1 MISSDKQLVEALA
14 IFMNPRNTLT
24 DEKEGELL
32 NEIENYQNG
41 CWEILFYSKEKL
53 TPEEVLKKARELN
66 KPILL

>member
-14 IFMNPRNTLT
+14 IFMNPRNTLN
-24 DEKEGELL
+24 EEQEGELL
-32 NEIENYQNG
+32 NEIESYQNG
-41 CWEILFYSKEKL
+41 CWEILYSSKEKL